1 MAGSTWR
8 ALCGIQAVETTLM
21 PTALIVEDERE
32 ANKLLAMLV
41 QLRGYRTESAFG
53 GAEAIEKAHERAPDV
68 VFLDLMLPDLDGY
81 DVCRAL
87 KSSGTTSHVPVI
99 VVTARMAAHN
109 RIESFSAGAD
119 DYIAKPYTPDQI
131 YEALEES
138 QNWKRRLAAPRI
150 EGRAVLD
157 GRDDGDTLRRL
168 AQLRN
173 VLLARNGLARDGIEA
188 MSAAIRF
195 IWASVNQWAQRRG
208 LEEAATLAYEL
219 TTDSLTLT
227 IHNEGGWLEH
237 SAGAADDPIAS
248 LATAGRFDQVVAD
261 SDLRSIKLVK
271 RLNSALNLE
280 SPRND

>member
-1 MAGSTWR
+1 M
-8 ALCGIQAVETTLM
+8 AVETKLM

-53 GAEAIEKAHERAPDV
+53 GAEAIELARKRIPDV

-81 DVCRAL
+81 AVCRAL
-87 KSSGTTSHVPVI
+87 KSSGTTCDVPVI
-99 VVTARMAAHN
+99 VVTARVATQN
-109 RIESFSAGAD
+109 RIESFWAGAD

-131 YEALEES
+131 YEALEEA
-138 QNWKRRLAAPRI
+138 QTWKRQLAAPRI
-150 EGRAVLD
+150 EGTAVLD

-173 VLLARNGLARDGIEA
+173 VLLARNGLARDAIEA
-188 MSAAIRF
+188 MSAAIKS
-195 IWASVNQWAQRRG
+195 IWASANQWAQRRG

-219 TTDSLTLT
+219 TADSLTLT
-227 IHNEGGWLEH
+227 IHNDGGWLE
-237 SAGAADDPIAS
+237 SSSGGAGLPIAS
-248 LATAGRFDQVVAD
+248 LATEGRFDQVIAD
-261 SDLRSIKLVK
+261 SDLRSIRLVK
-271 RLNSALNLE
+271 RLSSALTLE